1 MPLLDSLRRLTA
13 GIPHPGVLLE
23 RRPPQENV
31 KTEAVWRECESPACG
46 GIHRK
51 HGLLAGRHFE
61 GRWMCSEACWSA
73 MLLRR
78 IERELVAGDSG
89 GVAAHAHRVP
99 IGLLLL
105 SLGWVTAD
113 ELQAALESQRKGGRG
128 RIGDW
133 LRKQTAITEK
143 EITRALAM
151 QWNCPVFDLEAYR
164 PQTAEI
170 PRELVETYR
179 ILPLPARNRSAL
191 YLAFDNGIDSIA
203 SYAVRHMTGVPI
215 ESGVAPE
222 SAFENA
228 WRRALPLQTRA
239 AAVVPV
245 ETTAELHA
253 AVTSTLEGQEV
264 GDARLTRFHQYI
276 WLRTLGVTQVLRKDM
291 QSGKV
296 NAADYLYRLP
306 SQTPNPQ

>member
-23 RRPPQENV
+23 RRPLPENT
-31 KTEAVWRECESPACG
+31 KTEAVWRECENPACAG
-46 GIHRK
+46 FQRK

-61 GRWMCSEACWSA
+61 GRWMCSETCWSA
-73 MLLRR
+73 TLLQR

-105 SLGWVTAD
+105 SLGWITAD
-113 ELQAALESQRKGGRG
+113 ELQAALESQRNAGNG

-143 EITRALAM
+143 EITRAVAM

-164 PQTAEI
+164 PQAAEI

-191 YLAFDNGIDSIA
+191 YLTYANGIDSIA
-203 SYAVRHMTGVPI
+203 SYAVRHMTGVPV

-222 SAFENA
+222 SAFESA
-228 WRRALPLQTRA
+228 LMRALPLQNRA

-245 ETTAELHA
+245 KTAAELHA
-253 AVTSTLEGQEV
+253 AITSMLEGQEV

-276 WLRTLGVTQVLRKDM
+276 WLRLLDARQGLNKSA
-291 QSGKV
+291 QSTKV
-296 NAADYLYRLP
+296 SAADYLYRLP
-306 SQTPNPQ
+306 SRTPNPQ